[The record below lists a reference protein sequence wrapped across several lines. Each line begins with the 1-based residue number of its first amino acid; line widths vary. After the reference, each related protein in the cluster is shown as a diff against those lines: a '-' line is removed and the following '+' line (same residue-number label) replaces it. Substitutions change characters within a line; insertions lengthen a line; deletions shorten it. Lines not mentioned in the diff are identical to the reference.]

1 MTSTLSGL
9 DVDLADGNFYA
20 DRNAREAYKW
30 MRANQPVFRDRNGL
44 AAATTSQALPQ
55 EQVVPCY
62 PPHLRRHSRN
72 LLLVD
77 LRLCVVVGIVNIPGI
92 VRLMYTKS

>member
-1 MTSTLSGL
+1 MLTKLKHKVSFFIKESDGKDIIST
-9 DVDLADGNFYA
+9 
-20 DRNAREAYKW
+20 
-30 MRANQPVFRDRNGL
+30 
-44 AAATTSQALPQ
+44 TTSRVLPQ

-77 LRLCVVVGIVNIPGI
+77 LRLCVVVGIVNIPDT
-92 VRLMYTKS
+92 VRLMYVKG